1 LRPKLKLAVFGAS
14 GRMGSAVLRLAK
26 ESGDIELIAAI
37 DVSSEASSLAGA
49 EVVIDFSAPAA
60 VPALARAAVS
70 AGTAIVSGTTGLD
83 AAATKALDDAA
94 AHVPV
99 LWEPNM
105 SVGVFVLGELLRDA
119 IRILGP
125 GFDVEIVETH
135 HSKKADAPSG
145 TAMRLA
151 EIARASRPGKSQLV
165 TGREGKP
172 GARKSEEIG
181 VLAVR
186 GGDVIGDHVVH
197 LLGEGERIELV
208 HRASNRD
215 LFASGALRAARW
227 ACGKNPGRYGLADVL
242 RT

>member
-1 LRPKLKLAVFGAS
+1 MKLAVFGAS
-14 GRMGSAVLRLAK
+14 GRMGSAVLRLAR
-26 ESGDIELIAAI
+26 ESADVDVVASI
-37 DVSSEASSLAGA
+37 DVSSEAQSLVGA
-49 EVVIDFSAPAA
+49 EVVVDFSASAA
-60 VPALARAAVS
+60 VPALARAAAS
-70 AGTAIVSGTTGLD
+70 AGVAIVSGTTGLD
-83 AAATKALDDAA
+83 AAATQALDDAA

-105 SVGVFVLGELLRDA
+105 SVGVFVLGELLREA
-119 IRILGP
+119 IRVLGP

-135 HSKKADAPSG
+135 HRRKADAPSG

-151 EIARASRPGKSQLV
+151 EIARASRPDATRFV
-165 TGREGKP
+165 TGRDGKP
-172 GARKSEEIG
+172 GARTNEEIG

-197 LLGEGERIELV
+197 LLGEGERLELV

-227 ACGKNPGRYGLADVL
+227 LRGKSPGRYRLADVF

>member
-1 LRPKLKLAVFGAS
+1 MKLAVFGAS

-26 ESGDIELIAAI
+26 ESADLEVVATI
-37 DVSSEASSLAGA
+37 DLSSGVPSLVGA
-49 EVVIDFSAPAA
+49 EVVIDFSGPAA
-60 VPALARAAVS
+60 TPTLARAAVS
-70 AGTAIVSGTTGLD
+70 AGVAIVSGTTGLD
-83 AAATKALDDAA
+83 AAATQALEDAS

-119 IRILGP
+119 MRMLGP
-125 GFDVEIVETH
+125 AFDVEIVETH
-135 HSKKADAPSG
+135 HRKKADAPSG
-145 TAMRLA
+145 TALRLA
-151 EIARASRPGKSQLV
+151 EIAKASRGEASHFV

-172 GARKSEEIG
+172 GARKSDEIG

-197 LLGEGERIELV
+197 LLGEGERIELT

-227 ACGKNPGRYGLADVL
+227 LRGKGPGRYGLADVF